1 MDKEAESIAIGA
13 EKLIYLPYL
22 MGERTPHLDSYAR
35 GVFFG
40 LSPIHTKKHMIR
52 AVMEGV
58 SYSLRDCIEVFREM
72 RIDIS
77 DMAACGGGGTSQLWR
92 SMLADIY
99 GCTVSTVDSKEGAA
113 LGSAIL
119 AMVACEMY
127 ASVTDACKAVVRT
140 DKVQYPNKKNA
151 REYEKYYSLYKK
163 LYPLLKSGYRALSLI

>member
-1 MDKEAESIAIGA
+1 
-13 EKLIYLPYL
+13 
-22 MGERTPHLDSYAR
+22 
-35 GVFFG
+35 
-40 LSPIHTKKHMIR
+40 
-52 AVMEGV
+52 
-58 SYSLRDCIEVFREM
+58 
-72 RIDIS
+72 
-77 DMAACGGGGTSQLWR
+77 MAFK
-92 SMLADIY
+92 LADIY

-140 DKVQYPNKKNA
+140 DKVQYPNKKNS